1 LVGHPLSMRL
11 DDGVLTE
18 IVTAIRT
25 VETSKGEG

>member
-1 LVGHPLSMRL
+1 MRL
-11 DDGVLTE
+11 DNGALTE